1 MADLLIIR
9 HGQASFGAD
18 NYDQLSTL
26 GQRQAD
32 LTGEFLSQS
41 GVHFSAAFS
50 GDLSRQRET
59 GERILAQLEGAPS
72 LVIDPR
78 LNEVQTDEQMAV
90 MTPLLCEQDPRFA
103 TLIADM
109 NKDSKSFQ
117 KIIEI
122 VFNYWVSPNC
132 QVAGIQ
138 SWQDYSAGV
147 VSAFEAARAS
157 AESGSTSAI
166 FTSGGTIATLVGHV
180 LGLSADRVYE
190 FYEPVFNCSIT
201 RLIFNSRKCSLST
214 FNDVSHLQLMGA
226 QRGERLVTYR

>member
-1 MADLLIIR
+1 MANLLIIR

-18 NYDQLSTL
+18 NYDQLSAL
-26 GQRQAD
+26 GQHQAD
-32 LTGEFLSQS
+32 LTGDFLSQS
-41 GVHFSAAFS
+41 GVQLSAAFS

-59 GERILAQLEGAPS
+59 GQRILAQLEDAPS

-78 LNEVQTDEQMAV
+78 FNEVQTDEQVAV
-90 MTPLLCEQDPRFA
+90 MTPLLCEQDARFA
-103 TLIADM
+103 ALMADM

-117 KIIEI
+117 KIIET

-138 SWQDYSAGV
+138 SWQEYSQGV

-180 LGLSADRVYE
+180 LSLTADRVYE

-201 RLIFNSRKCSLST
+201 RLIFNSHKCSLST
-214 FNDVSHLQLMGA
+214 FNDVSHLQLMSA

>member
-1 MADLLIIR
+1 MANLLIIR
-9 HGQASFGAD
+9 HGQASFGSD

-26 GQRQAD
+26 GQHQAD

-41 GVHFSAAFS
+41 GVQLSAAFS

-59 GERILAQLEGAPS
+59 GERILAQLDDAPS

-78 LNEVQTDEQMAV
+78 FNEVQTDEQVAV

-103 TLIADM
+103 ALMADM

-117 KIIEI
+117 KIIET

>member
-72 LVIDPR
+72 LAIDPR

-117 KIIEI
+117 KIIET

-214 FNDVSHLQLMGA
+214 FNDVSHLRLMGA

>member
-9 HGQASFGAD
+9 HGQASFGAE
-18 NYDQLSTL
+18 NYDQLSAL
-26 GQRQAD
+26 GQHQAD

-41 GVHFSAAFS
+41 GVQLSAAFS

-59 GERILAQLEGAPS
+59 GERILAQLEDAPS

-78 LNEVQTDEQMAV
+78 FNEVQTDEQVAV

-103 TLIADM
+103 ALMADM

-117 KIIEI
+117 KIIET

-138 SWQDYSAGV
+138 SWQEYSAGV
-147 VSAFEAARAS
+147 VSAFESARAS

-180 LGLSADRVYE
+180 LGLPADRVYE

-201 RLIFNSRKCSLST
+201 RLIFNTHKCSLST
-214 FNDVSHLQLMGA
+214 FNDVSHLQLMSA

>member
-59 GERILAQLEGAPS
+59 GERILAQLEDAPS

-103 TLIADM
+103 TLMADM

-117 KIIEI
+117 KIIET

-147 VSAFEAARAS
+147 VSAFESARAS
-157 AESGSTSAI
+157 AESGSTTAI

-201 RLIFNSRKCSLST
+201 RLIFNARKCSLST
-214 FNDVSHLQLMGA
+214 FNDVSHLQLMSA

>member
-59 GERILAQLEGAPS
+59 GERILAQLEGSPS

-103 TLIADM
+103 TLMADM

-117 KIIEI
+117 KIIETG
-122 VFNYWVSPNC
+122 FNYWVSPNC

-138 SWQDYSAGV
+138 SWQEYSAGV

-166 FTSGGTIATLVGHV
+166 FTSGGTIATIVGHV

>member
-59 GERILAQLEGAPS
+59 GERILAQLEDAPS

-117 KIIEI
+117 KIIET

-132 QVAGIQ
+132 QVAGIR

>member
-1 MADLLIIR
+1 MANLLIIR

-26 GQRQAD
+26 GQHQAD

-41 GVHFSAAFS
+41 GVQLSAAFS

-59 GERILAQLEGAPS
+59 GQRILAQLEDAPS
-72 LVIDPR
+72 LAIDPR
-78 LNEVQTDEQMAV
+78 FNEVQTDEQVAV

-103 TLIADM
+103 ALMADM

-117 KIIEI
+117 KIIET

-132 QVAGIQ
+132 QVTGIQ
-138 SWQDYSAGV
+138 SWQEYSEGV
-147 VSAFEAARAS
+147 VGAFESARAS

-201 RLIFNSRKCSLST
+201 RLIFSSRKCSLST

>member
-59 GERILAQLEGAPS
+59 GERILAQLEGSPS

-103 TLIADM
+103 TLMADM

-117 KIIEI
+117 KIIET

-138 SWQDYSAGV
+138 SWQEYSAGV

-166 FTSGGTIATLVGHV
+166 FTSGGTIATIVGHV

>member
-59 GERILAQLEGAPS
+59 GERILAQLEDAPS

-103 TLIADM
+103 TLLADM

-117 KIIEI
+117 KIIET

>member
-41 GVHFSAAFS
+41 GVHFTAAFS

-59 GERILAQLEGAPS
+59 GERILAQLEDAPS

-117 KIIEI
+117 KIIET

>member
-59 GERILAQLEGAPS
+59 GERILAQLEGSPS

-103 TLIADM
+103 TLMADM

-117 KIIEI
+117 KIIET

-138 SWQDYSAGV
+138 SWQEYSAGV

-214 FNDVSHLQLMGA
+214 FNDVSHSQLMGA

>member
-59 GERILAQLEGAPS
+59 GERILAQLEGSPS

-103 TLIADM
+103 TLMADM

-117 KIIEI
+117 KIIET
-122 VFNYWVSPNC
+122 VFNYWGSPNC
-132 QVAGIQ
+132 HVAGIQ
-138 SWQDYSAGV
+138 SWQEYSAGV

-166 FTSGGTIATLVGHV
+166 FTSGGTIATIVGHV

>member
-1 MADLLIIR
+1 MANLLIIR
-9 HGQASFGAD
+9 HGQASFGAE

-41 GVHFSAAFS
+41 GVQFSAAFS

-59 GERILAQLEGAPS
+59 GERILAQLADAPS

-78 LNEVQTDEQMAV
+78 FNEVQTDEQVAV

-103 TLIADM
+103 ALMADM

-117 KIIEI
+117 KIIET

-147 VSAFEAARAS
+147 VSAFESARAS
-157 AESGSTSAI
+157 AESGSTTAI

-201 RLIFNSRKCSLST
+201 RLIFNARKCSLST
-214 FNDVSHLQLMGA
+214 FNDVSHLQLMSA

>member
-59 GERILAQLEGAPS
+59 GERILAQLEGSPS

-103 TLIADM
+103 TLMADM

-117 KIIEI
+117 KIIET

-138 SWQDYSAGV
+138 SWQEYSAGV

-166 FTSGGTIATLVGHV
+166 FTSGGPIATIVGHV
-180 LGLSADRVYE
+180 LGVSAGRVYA

>member
-1 MADLLIIR
+1 MANLLIIR

-18 NYDQLSTL
+18 NYDQLSAL
-26 GQRQAD
+26 GQHQAD

-41 GVHFSAAFS
+41 GVQLSAAFS

-59 GERILAQLEGAPS
+59 GERILAQLEDAPS

-78 LNEVQTDEQMAV
+78 FNEVQTDEQVAV

-103 TLIADM
+103 ALMADM

-117 KIIEI
+117 KIIET

-138 SWQDYSAGV
+138 SWQEYSAGV
-147 VSAFEAARAS
+147 VSAFESARAS

-180 LGLSADRVYE
+180 LGLPADRVYE

-201 RLIFNSRKCSLST
+201 RLIFNTHKCSLST
-214 FNDVSHLQLMGA
+214 FNDVSHLQLMSA

>member
-1 MADLLIIR
+1 MANLLIIR

-18 NYDQLSTL
+18 NYDQLSAR
-26 GQRQAD
+26 GQHQAD

-41 GVHFSAAFS
+41 GVQLSAAFS

-59 GERILAQLEGAPS
+59 GERILAQLEDAPS

-78 LNEVQTDEQMAV
+78 FNEVQTDEQVAV

-103 TLIADM
+103 ALMADM

-117 KIIEI
+117 KIIET

-138 SWQDYSAGV
+138 SWQEYSAGV
-147 VSAFEAARAS
+147 VSAFESARAS

-201 RLIFNSRKCSLST
+201 RLIFNTHKCSLST
-214 FNDVSHLQLMGA
+214 FNDVSHLQLMSA

>member
-59 GERILAQLEGAPS
+59 GERILAQLEDAPS

-103 TLIADM
+103 TLMADM

-117 KIIEI
+117 KIIET

-214 FNDVSHLQLMGA
+214 FNDVSHLQLIGA

>member
-1 MADLLIIR
+1 MANLLIIR

-26 GQRQAD
+26 GQHQAY

-41 GVHFSAAFS
+41 GVQLSAAFS
-50 GDLSRQRET
+50 GDLSRQCET
-59 GERILAQLEGAPS
+59 GERILAQLDNAPS

-78 LNEVQTDEQMAV
+78 FNEVQTDEQVAV

-103 TLIADM
+103 ALMADM

-117 KIIEI
+117 KIIET

-138 SWQDYSAGV
+138 SWRAYSEGV
-147 VSAFEAARAS
+147 VSAFESALAS

-201 RLIFNSRKCSLST
+201 RLIFNARKCSLST
-214 FNDVSHLQLMGA
+214 FNDVSHLQLMSA

>member
-41 GVHFSAAFS
+41 GVHFTAAFS

-59 GERILAQLEGAPS
+59 GERILAQLEDAPS

-103 TLIADM
+103 TLMADM

-117 KIIEI
+117 KIIET

-180 LGLSADRVYE
+180 LGLTADRVYE

>member
-59 GERILAQLEGAPS
+59 GERILAQLEDAPS

-78 LNEVQTDEQMAV
+78 LNEVQTDEQIAV

-103 TLIADM
+103 TLLADM

-117 KIIEI
+117 KIIET

>member
-59 GERILAQLEGAPS
+59 GERILAQLEGSPS

-103 TLIADM
+103 TLMADM

-117 KIIEI
+117 KIIET

-138 SWQDYSAGV
+138 SWQEYSAGV

>member
-59 GERILAQLEGAPS
+59 GERILAQLEGSPS

-103 TLIADM
+103 TLMADM

-117 KIIEI
+117 KIIET

-138 SWQDYSAGV
+138 SWQEYSAGV

-166 FTSGGTIATLVGHV
+166 FTSGGTIATIVGHV

-190 FYEPVFNCSIT
+190 FYEPGFTGSIT

>member
-9 HGQASFGAD
+9 HGQASFGAE
-18 NYDQLSTL
+18 NYDQLSAL
-26 GQRQAD
+26 GQHQAD

-41 GVHFSAAFS
+41 GVQLSAAFS

-59 GERILAQLEGAPS
+59 GERILAQLEDAPS

-78 LNEVQTDEQMAV
+78 FNEVQTDEQVAV

-103 TLIADM
+103 ALMADM

-117 KIIEI
+117 KIIET
-122 VFNYWVSPNC
+122 VFNYWVNPNC

-138 SWQDYSAGV
+138 SWQEYSAGV
-147 VSAFEAARAS
+147 VSAFESARAS

-201 RLIFNSRKCSLST
+201 RLIFNTHKCSLST
-214 FNDVSHLQLMGA
+214 FNDVSHLQLMSA

>member
-9 HGQASFGAD
+9 HGQASFGTE
-18 NYDQLSTL
+18 NYDQLSAL
-26 GQRQAD
+26 GQHQAD

-41 GVHFSAAFS
+41 GVQLSAAFS

-59 GERILAQLEGAPS
+59 GERILAQLEDAPS

-78 LNEVQTDEQMAV
+78 FNEVQTDEQVAV

-103 TLIADM
+103 ALMADM

-117 KIIEI
+117 KIIET

-138 SWQDYSAGV
+138 SWQEYSAGV
-147 VSAFEAARAS
+147 VSAFESARAS

-201 RLIFNSRKCSLST
+201 RLIFNTHKCSLST
-214 FNDVSHLQLMGA
+214 FNDVSHLQLMSA

>member
-18 NYDQLSTL
+18 NYDQLSSL

-59 GERILAQLEGAPS
+59 GERILAQLEDAPS

-117 KIIEI
+117 KIIET

-132 QVAGIQ
+132 QVPGIQ
-138 SWQDYSAGV
+138 SWQAYSEGV
-147 VSAFEAARAS
+147 VSAFESVRAS

-201 RLIFNSRKCSLST
+201 RLIFNARKCSLST
-214 FNDVSHLQLMGA
+214 FNDVSHLQLMSA

>member
-59 GERILAQLEGAPS
+59 GERILAQLEGSPS

-103 TLIADM
+103 TLMADM

-117 KIIEI
+117 KIIET
-122 VFNYWVSPNC
+122 VFNYWVSPNF

-138 SWQDYSAGV
+138 SWQEYSAGV

-166 FTSGGTIATLVGHV
+166 FTSGGTIATIVGHV

>member
-59 GERILAQLEGAPS
+59 GERILAQLEGSPS

-103 TLIADM
+103 TLMADM

-117 KIIEI
+117 KIIET

-166 FTSGGTIATLVGHV
+166 FTSGGTIATIVGHV

>member
-59 GERILAQLEGAPS
+59 GERILAQLEDAPS

-117 KIIEI
+117 KIIET

-214 FNDVSHLQLMGA
+214 FNGVSHLQLMGA

>member
-59 GERILAQLEGAPS
+59 GERILAQLEDAPS

-78 LNEVQTDEQMAV
+78 LNEVQTDEQIAV

-103 TLIADM
+103 TLLADM

-117 KIIEI
+117 KIIET

-166 FTSGGTIATLVGHV
+166 FTSGGTIATLVAHV

>member
-1 MADLLIIR
+1 MANLLIIR

-18 NYDQLSTL
+18 NYDQLSML
-26 GQRQAD
+26 GQHQAD

-41 GVHFSAAFS
+41 GVQLSAAFS
-50 GDLSRQRET
+50 GDLSRQCET
-59 GERILAQLEGAPS
+59 GERILAQLDDAPS

-78 LNEVQTDEQMAV
+78 LNEVQTDEQVAV

-103 TLIADM
+103 ALMADM

-117 KIIEI
+117 KIIET

-138 SWQDYSAGV
+138 SWQAYSEGV
-147 VSAFEAARAS
+147 VSAFDSARAS

-190 FYEPVFNCSIT
+190 FYAPVFNCSIT
-201 RLIFNSRKCSLST
+201 RLIFNARKCSLST
-214 FNDVSHLQLMGA
+214 FNDVSHLQLMSA

>member
-9 HGQASFGAD
+9 HGQASFGAE
-18 NYDQLSTL
+18 NYDQLSAL
-26 GQRQAD
+26 GQHQAD

-41 GVHFSAAFS
+41 GVQLSAAFS

-59 GERILAQLEGAPS
+59 GERILAQLEDAPS

-78 LNEVQTDEQMAV
+78 FNEVQTDEQVAV

-103 TLIADM
+103 ALMADM

-117 KIIEI
+117 KIIET

-138 SWQDYSAGV
+138 SWQEYSAGV
-147 VSAFEAARAS
+147 VSAFES

-201 RLIFNSRKCSLST
+201 RLIFNTHKCSLST
-214 FNDVSHLQLMGA
+214 FNDVSHLQLMSA

>member
-32 LTGEFLSQS
+32 LTGEFLSQG

-59 GERILAQLEGAPS
+59 GERILAQLEDAPS

-117 KIIEI
+117 KIIET

>member
-1 MADLLIIR
+1 MANLLIIR

-26 GQRQAD
+26 GQHQAD

-41 GVHFSAAFS
+41 GVQLSAAFS

-59 GERILAQLEGAPS
+59 GERILAQLDDAPS

-78 LNEVQTDEQMAV
+78 FNEVQTDEQVAV

-103 TLIADM
+103 ALMADM

-117 KIIEI
+117 KIIET

-138 SWQDYSAGV
+138 SWRAYSEGV
-147 VSAFEAARAS
+147 VSAFESVRAS

-201 RLIFNSRKCSLST
+201 RLIFNARKCSLST
-214 FNDVSHLQLMGA
+214 FNDVSHLQLMSA

>member
-41 GVHFSAAFS
+41 GVHFTAAFS

-59 GERILAQLEGAPS
+59 GERILAQLEDAPS

-103 TLIADM
+103 TLMADM

-117 KIIEI
+117 KIIET

>member
-59 GERILAQLEGAPS
+59 GERILAQLEDAPS

-103 TLIADM
+103 TLMADM

-117 KIIEI
+117 KIIET

-180 LGLSADRVYE
+180 LGLSADRVDE

>member
-59 GERILAQLEGAPS
+59 GERILAQLEGSPS

-103 TLIADM
+103 TLLADM

-117 KIIEI
+117 KIIET

-166 FTSGGTIATLVGHV
+166 FTSGGTIATIVGHV